1 MSGESLLSNLQS
13 PILIMTFMDKVENLI
28 LDMDGVL
35 WRGETAMPGL
45 ADFFKTLDELG
56 LDYVLATNN
65 ATKVAT
71 QYTEKLARFGVEV
84 PAEKILTSSEATA
97 AYLRQEYPAGIS
109 TYVVGEEGLRL
120 ALREKE
126 FDLLEADGF
135 VGAHARTELVVVGF
149 TRHVCYAQLASAAHL
164 ILNGARFVG
173 TNPDPTIPTE
183 VGPLPGAGAILN
195 FIQTGTGT
203 EPLIIGKP
211 GKAVFEEALRRLDG
225 RPENTAMV
233 GDRLETDIKGAQG
246 AGLHTILLLSGVTSR
261 EKAESDEIQAD
272 LVCENIEELA
282 TRLQEGN
289 R

>member
-1 MSGESLLSNLQS
+1 MTFISNL
-13 PILIMTFMDKVENLI
+13 KNLI

-45 ADFFKTLDELG
+45 ADFFKTLDELD
-56 LDYVLATNN
+56 LNYVLATNN

-71 QYTEKLARFGVEV
+71 QYTEKLAHFGVDV

-97 AYLRQEYPAGIS
+97 AYLRQEYPAGTS

-135 VGAHARTELVVVGF
+135 VGAETRTELVVVGF
-149 TRHVCYAQLASAAHL
+149 SPNVCYPHLASAAHL

-173 TNPDPTIPTE
+173 TNPDPTIPAE
-183 VGPLPGAGAILN
+183 VGPLPGAGSILN
-195 FIQTGTGT
+195 FIQTATAT
-203 EPLIIGKP
+203 EPLIVGKP
-211 GKAVFEEALRRLDG
+211 GKAVFEEALRRLG
-225 RPENTAMV
+225 GSAENTAMV
-233 GDRLETDIKGAQG
+233 GDRLETDIKGAQ
-246 AGLHTILLLSGVTSR
+246 AACLYTILLLSGVTRR
-261 EKAESDEIQAD
+261 EKAESAKIQAD

-282 TRLQEGN
+282 TRLQEGK